1 MTRTWKRLA
10 APAAAITA
18 AALLAAC
25 SSSSSSSSSTAS
37 SSPAAS
43 SSASAGA
50 PVSGSSASAGV
61 ATAQAKVAAFEAM
74 PSHPVPTAP
83 IKGVSALKGKTV
95 YYIPLVQQIS
105 GFVLTAAALK
115 KALSK
120 VGMNLQVCN
129 GEAQPTA
136 IAACI
141 TQAAGAGAAG
151 IILDS
156 IPYGMGAN
164 AINAATAKGV
174 PVIVS
179 DQFPPTASSKSTDKL
194 AFALGAPYQPNDIA
208 YWTIANS
215 AGKANLIIAEEAD
228 SPSEIQYI
236 VNAQSIFQKDCPGCK
251 IVVKQITESG
261 AAQWASATSSF
272 LLADPSADYYYTEF
286 EDSLQPAVQ
295 GIQTSNRTNIN
306 LSVAGGTVDGLG
318 LLAKG
323 DGPVRA
329 VVAVDQTYA
338 GWALADE
345 VLRMATKT
353 APVNVVYPTR
363 LFSKDN
369 IGSIQVTPAAQA
381 SGAWFGSD
389 AYQTSFQK
397 DWGAGA

>member
-10 APAAAITA
+10 VPAAAITA

-25 SSSSSSSSSTAS
+25 SSSSSS
-37 SSPAAS
+37 PAAS
-43 SSASAGA
+43 SSG
-50 PVSGSSASAGV
+50 SASASSSAAPGSGAV
-61 ATAQAKVAAFEAM
+61 AAAKAKVAGFEAL

-95 YYIPLVQQIS
+95 YYVPLVQQIS

-115 KALSK
+115 TALAK

-129 GEAQPTA
+129 GEAQPSVITS
-136 IAACI
+136 CI
-141 TQAAGAGAAG
+141 GQAAGAGAAG

-156 IPYGMGAN
+156 IPYGVGQN
-164 AINAATAKGV
+164 AINSATAKGV
-174 PVIVS
+174 PVIIS
-179 DQFPPTASSKSTDKL
+179 DQFPPTSDSKSTDKID
-194 AFALGAPYQPNDIA
+194 FALGAPYQPNDIA
-208 YWTIANS
+208 YWTIADS
-215 AGKANLIIAEEAD
+215 GGTANLIIAEEAD

-236 VNAQSIFQKDCPGCK
+236 VNAQAIFHQECPGCK
-251 IVVKQITESG
+251 VTVKQITEAG

-272 LLADPSADYYYTEF
+272 LLADPSANYYYTEF

-295 GIQTSNRTNIN
+295 GIQTSNRTSIS

-323 DGPVRA
+323 NGPVRA

-338 GWALADE
+338 GWALADQI
-345 VLRMATKT
+345 LRMATKT
-353 APVNVVYPTR
+353 PPVNVVYPTR
-363 LFSKDN
+363 LFTKDN
-369 IGSIQVTPAAQA
+369 IGSIKVTTAAQA

-389 AYQTSFQK
+389 AYQKSFEK
-397 DWGAGA
+397 DWGV

>member
-25 SSSSSSSSSTAS
+25 SSSSSSSSSS
-37 SSPAAS
+37 AAS
-43 SSASAGA
+43 SSGSASASSSAA
-50 PVSGSSASAGV
+50 PVSDGV
-61 ATAQAKVAAFEAM
+61 AAAKAEVAGFEAI

-95 YYIPLVQQIS
+95 YYVPLVQQIS

-115 KALSK
+115 TALAK

-129 GEAQPTA
+129 GEAQPTV
-136 IAACI
+136 IAGCI
-141 TQAAGAGAAG
+141 GQAAGAGAAG

-164 AINAATAKGV
+164 AINSATAKGV

-179 DQFPPTASSKSTDKL
+179 DQFPPTPDSKSTDKL
-194 AFALGAPYQPNDIA
+194 DYALGAPYQPNDIA
-208 YWTIANS
+208 YWTIADS
-215 AGKANLIIAEEAD
+215 GGKANLIIAEEAD

-236 VNAQSIFQKDCPGCK
+236 VNAQAILQKDCPGCT
-251 IVVKQITESG
+251 VTVKQITESG

-295 GIQTSNRTNIN
+295 GIQTSNRTSIN

-323 DGPVRA
+323 NGPVRA

-338 GWALADE
+338 GWALADQ

-353 APVNVVYPTR
+353 PPVDVVYPTR
-363 LFSKDN
+363 LFTKDN
-369 IGSIQVTPAAQA
+369 IGSIQVTTAAQA
-381 SGAWFGSD
+381 SGAWFGSN
-389 AYQTSFQK
+389 AYQKSFEK
-397 DWGAGA
+397 DWGV